1 MNKISVITK
10 RGMLLAFLASFLS
23 FFTANAQTGIPFQLP
38 HNGTLPV
45 QYDHCGIMYSD
56 SVLRSTVP
64 GAPTLNDFEG
74 WLQKEIVKQ
83 KQIQQNKSGRATII
97 TIPVVVHIIHNGDAV
112 GSNENIAASRVI
124 SQIDILNK
132 DFRRRNADTVNTPA
146 AFRPVAADVEIEF
159 CLALRDPNGNTLA
172 EPGIHR
178 VQRTETNWSSTTTI
192 DNTLKPAT
200 IWDPNQYFNMW
211 SVDFGG
217 NGLLG
222 YAQFPEGS
230 GLAGMPAGAQA
241 ANSDGVVVVFSSFG
255 ASGTANAPYNLGRT
269 MSHEVGHW
277 LGLRHIWGDGDCSV
291 DDFCNDTPVSDAAN
305 RGCNA
310 NTVSCGTTD
319 MVQNYMDYTND
330 ACMNIFTQDQKT
342 RMQTV
347 MAVCPRRASL
357 LNSTVCTPLIQV
369 ALTGQVRDASTL
381 VGVPNARVRILGV
394 GNNFSYNTTADAN
407 GNFAITVNQGT
418 YNVYGGKW
426 GYVTAEVA
434 NRTFTAPSA
443 SVTVNVAKGY
453 YDDFIMD
460 FGWTVT
466 GTATTGDW
474 ERGAPAGTLNG
485 TAQSNAGADVTND
498 FGSDAYITGNGGGT
512 AGADDV
518 DGGTTILTSPVFDLT
533 TYNLPYLSYY
543 RWWYNDGGTG
553 NFDDTLIIS
562 VSNGTTSV
570 VIDRI
575 GPGTNSG
582 NSWTFRNYNLNTL
595 IAKSANM
602 RFVVTTGEYG
612 AGHLVEAGLDL
623 FKVVDSL
630 TIVNQPPTP
639 LFTATTATICVGQ
652 TVTYTDQSAGGATS
666 RLWTFPGGTPATS
679 TAANPTVTYNTAG
692 TYNVILASTNT
703 FGTNTLTQTGYVTV
717 TTPQTNFTANVTQGC
732 GTLTVQFTDQSS
744 CNPAAWAWSFPG
756 GTPATSTARN
766 PTVVYNAPGN
776 YNVSLTVNGITNTK
790 NGYITVGT
798 NGNLLSEDFES
809 NSFVTNGWTL
819 QNPDNGI
826 TWAISTVA
834 GNAPGTRSAGIN
846 LFNYTTNGQRDGL
859 ISPVLNLSSVS
870 NTVLTFKH
878 AHRRRTQTQ
887 RDSLIVYVSTDG
899 GTTWPNRVL
908 AAGENGTASFAT
920 NSTTNGP
927 EFIPTIADD
936 WCGQGAV
943 GAGCFTINLGAFD
956 GQANVRIRFESF
968 NNLGNNIYLDDI
980 VVSGC
985 QLVPT
990 LAPVAAFT
998 ASPTTACGSATVQF
1012 TDQSTNGPSN
1022 WEWTF
1027 PGGTPATSTLQ
1038 NPSISYTTPGVYAVT
1053 LIAINAAGRDTTV
1066 TQSFIAINAIP
1077 TVSVVGNNPLCA
1089 GQTNGVA
1096 SATGSGGTPPYTY
1109 LWSNGSTT
1117 ANLSALGSGTFSVT
1131 LTDSRGCSVT
1141 GSTTLTAP
1149 LAITA
1154 TATTTA
1160 AFCGNANGTANL
1172 SITGGTAPFTVN
1184 WSNGGSGASL
1194 TGLASGA
1201 YSYTVTDNNGC
1212 TRTGSTT
1219 VAANNNGPTLTFNI
1233 QNVSCNGGSNG
1244 AVTAAV
1250 TGGTAPY
1257 TYAWG
1262 NGGQSNTI
1270 SSLTAGNYSITVTD
1284 ANGCTVSTTVFVSA
1298 PAAIAVTAT
1307 TSPATCGNNNG
1318 SVSASVTGGTSPY
1331 TYAWSGGGNTA
1342 TINNRASGSYTVT
1355 VTDSRSCTATATFNV
1370 SNVGGPAV
1378 TTSKKDVSCNGGSNG
1393 TASAS
1398 VTGGTAPYV
1407 LSWSNGATG
1416 TSLTNL
1422 IAGTYTVTVTDA
1434 NGCASLATV
1443 VIGQPAAIVVLGS
1456 ATNSACGASNG
1467 TATATVTGGTAP
1479 FTFTWSNGGTTATVS
1494 NLPAGVYTVTVSDA
1508 NSCTGT
1514 ATTTVSQL
1522 LAPTVTIAK
1531 SDASCF
1537 GANDGAATATVV
1549 GGVAP
1554 YTFAWSGGLSGQAI
1568 TGLLAGNYSLTVTD
1582 ANNCA
1587 TITNVV
1593 IAQPTEIVIGN
1604 SVTDATCGNGDGE
1617 ITTNVSGGSVPYA
1630 FLWGSGQVSPD
1641 LLNLVSG
1648 AYSLTVSDLNGCYAD
1663 TVIVVSN
1670 VGGPTVTLN
1679 IVGNNCNGQNN
1690 GSITASA
1697 TGGSAPYTYLWSNAA
1712 TTASISNLASGTYT
1726 VTVTDATGCIAVRS
1740 ATISQPSQLQVQAYH
1755 VDASCGIANGQV
1767 GVLAA
1772 GGVAPY
1778 NYQWSNGSS
1787 AQQLQNLPQGLYSVT
1802 VTDANNCNVNLNVVV
1817 DSLAVLDVVATINAE
1832 TCPGAADG
1840 AISIAVNSGVSPFT
1854 FTWSNGFNTQNGGGL
1869 AAGNYNITVTDA
1881 SGCVSTLNLN
1891 VPAASPL
1898 VLNGSVIAIV
1908 CGSKVG
1914 EVEVAVT
1921 GGLAPYNYVWS
1932 TTDTGQSIFVVFDG
1946 NYAVTVTDANGCQQS
1961 TSVFVPRGSGPLL
1974 STYVT
1979 PDTLNAANGT
1989 ATTVPSN
1996 GNAPFTYA
2004 WSDGQTT
2011 ATAAG
2016 LAAGIYVV
2024 TVTDADGCAT
2034 TDTVNISLYTS
2045 LVEVIS
2051 DANVSLWPNPTMGK
2065 FNVNFTNLA
2074 GIANIT
2080 VYDALG
2086 KLVKTQEND
2095 ILAYPSVEVDL
2106 SSFAG
2111 GVYMVRIDHNG
2122 EMLHYRLVLAK

>member
-1 MNKISVITK
+1 MNNFSVLIK
-10 RGMLLAFLASFLS
+10 RGMLPAFLVCFLS
-23 FFTANAQTGIPFQLP
+23 FLTANAQTGIPFQLP
-38 HNGTLPV
+38 NNGTGTV
-45 QYDHCGIMYSD
+45 QYDHCGIMYAD
-56 SVLRSTVP
+56 SVLRAAVP
-64 GAPTLNDFEG
+64 GAPTLLDFEG

-83 KQIQQNKSGRATII
+83 KQIQQNKSGRAAII

-124 SQIDILNK
+124 SQINILNQ
-132 DFRRRNADTVNTPA
+132 DFRRRNADTVNTPVG
-146 AFRPVAADVEIEF
+146 FRPVAADVEIEF
-159 CLALRDPNGNTLA
+159 CLALRDPSGNVLA

-230 GLAGMPAGAQA
+230 GLAGMPAGAQS

-255 ASGTANAPYNLGRT
+255 ASGAANAPYNLGRT

-277 LGLRHIWGDGDCSV
+277 LGLRHIWGDGGCTV

-305 RGCNA
+305 RGCTA
-310 NTVSCGTTD
+310 STVSCGTTD

-369 ALTGQVRDASTL
+369 ALTGQVRDAGTL

-394 GNNFSYNTTADAN
+394 GNNFSYTATCDAN
-407 GNFAITVNQGT
+407 GNFTISVNQGT
-418 YNVYGGKW
+418 YNIYGGKW

-434 NRTFTAPSA
+434 NRTFTAPSV
-443 SVTVNVAKGY
+443 SVTVDIAKGY

-474 ERGAPAGTLNG
+474 ERGAPVGTLNG

-498 FGSDAYITGNGGGT
+498 FGSDAYVTGNGGGA
-512 AGADDV
+512 AGTDDV
-518 DGGTTILTSPVFDLT
+518 DGGTAILTSPVFDLT

-543 RWWYNDGGTG
+543 RWWFNDGGSG
-553 NFDDTLIIS
+553 NFDDTLVIS

-602 RFVVTTGEYG
+602 RFVVTTGDYG

-639 LFTATTATICVGQ
+639 LFTSTSANICVGQ
-652 TVTYTDQSAGGATS
+652 TVTYTDQSAGSPTS
-666 RLWTFPGGTPATS
+666 RLWTFQGGTPATS
-679 TAANPTVTYNTAG
+679 TAANPTVTYAAAG
-692 TYNVILASTNT
+692 TYNVTLASTNS
-703 FGTNTLTQTGYVTV
+703 FGTNTIAQTGYVTV
-717 TTPQTNFTANVTQGC
+717 TTAQTNFTANVTQGC
-732 GTLTVQFTDQSS
+732 GTLAVQFTDQSS
-744 CNPAAWAWSFPG
+744 CNPSAWSWSFPG
-756 GTPATSTARN
+756 GTPATSTAQN
-766 PTVVYNAPGN
+766 PTVTYSSPGN
-776 YNVSLTVNGITNTK
+776 YDVSLTVNGITNTQ
-790 NGYITVGT
+790 NGYITIGT

-899 GTTWPNRVL
+899 GATWPNRVL
-908 AAGENGTASFAT
+908 ATGENGTGSFAT

-936 WCGQGAV
+936 WCGQGTV

-956 GQANVRIRFESF
+956 GQSNVRIRFESF

-990 LAPVAAFT
+990 LAPVAAFV

-1012 TDQSTNGPSN
+1012 TDQSTNGPSS
-1022 WEWTF
+1022 WEWSF
-1027 PGGTPATSTLQ
+1027 PGGTPATSALQ
-1038 NPSISYTTPGVYAVT
+1038 NPSISYTTPGVYSVT
-1053 LIAINAAGRDTTV
+1053 LIAINSAGRDTLV
-1066 TQSFIAINAIP
+1066 RQSYITINEIP
-1077 TVSVVGNNPLCA
+1077 TLSVLGNNPLCA
-1089 GQTNGVA
+1089 GQSNGVA
-1096 SATGSGGTPPYTY
+1096 SATGSGGSAPYTFA
-1109 LWSNGSTT
+1109 WSNGNTS
-1117 ANLSALGSGTFSVT
+1117 ANASGLGTGIYSVT
-1131 LTDSRGCSVT
+1131 LTDNKGCSVT

-1154 TATTTA
+1154 TATNTP
-1160 AFCGNANGTANL
+1160 AFCGNANGSASL
-1172 SITGGTAPFTVN
+1172 SITGGTPPFTIN
-1184 WSNGGSGASL
+1184 WNNGGSGASL
-1194 TGLASGA
+1194 TGLTSGT

-1219 VAANNNGPTLTFNI
+1219 VAANNSGPSLAFNI
-1233 QNVSCNGGSNG
+1233 QNATCNGSANGSI
-1244 AVTAAV
+1244 TATV
-1250 TGGTAPY
+1250 TGGSAPY
-1257 TYAWG
+1257 AYAWG
-1262 NGGQSNTI
+1262 NGGQTNSINN
-1270 SSLTAGNYSITVTD
+1270 LAAGNYSITVTD

-1298 PAAIAVTAT
+1298 PAVIAITAT

-1318 SVSASVTGGTSPY
+1318 SVSASVSGGTSPY
-1331 TYAWSGGGNTA
+1331 TYAWSSGGNTA
-1342 TINNRASGSYTVT
+1342 TINNLASGSYTVT
-1355 VTDSRSCTATATFNV
+1355 VIDSRSCTATATFNV
-1370 SNVGGPAV
+1370 SNVGGPSV
-1378 TTSKKDVSCNGGSNG
+1378 TTSKKDVSCNGGNNG
-1393 TASAS
+1393 TATAA
-1398 VTGGTAPYV
+1398 VTGGTPPYV
-1407 LSWSNGATG
+1407 LNWSNGAAG

-1422 IAGTYTVTVTDA
+1422 VAGTYTVTVTDA
-1434 NGCASLATV
+1434 SGCASLATV
-1443 VIGQPAAIVVLGS
+1443 IIGQPAAIV
-1456 ATNSACGASNG
+1456 AAINAINSACGATNG
-1467 TATATVTGGTAP
+1467 SATATATGGTAP
-1479 FTFTWSNGGTTATVS
+1479 YTYSWSNGGATATIS
-1494 NLPAGVYTVTVSDA
+1494 NLAAGIYTVTISDA
-1508 NSCTGT
+1508 NLCTGT
-1514 ATTTVSQL
+1514 AAVTVTQL
-1522 LAPTVTIAK
+1522 LAPVVSIAK
-1531 SDASCF
+1531 VDVSCF
-1537 GANDGAATATVV
+1537 GANDGAATATVT
-1549 GGVAP
+1549 GGATP
-1554 YTFAWSGGLSGQAI
+1554 YTFAWNGGLNGQAV

-1582 ANNCA
+1582 ANNCI
-1587 TITNVV
+1587 TITNVA

-1604 SVTDATCGNGDGE
+1604 TVTDATCGNADGE
-1617 ITTNVSGGSVPYA
+1617 IATSISGGSAPYSY
-1630 FLWGSGQVSPD
+1630 LWGSGQVSTD
-1641 LLNLVSG
+1641 LINLVSG
-1648 AYSLTVSDLNGCYAD
+1648 AYQLTVSDQNGCYAD

-1670 VGGPTVTLN
+1670 IGGPSVTLN
-1679 IVGNNCNGQNN
+1679 VVGNNCNGQNN
-1690 GSITASA
+1690 GSITAVV
-1697 TGGSAPYTYLWSNAA
+1697 TGGAAPYTYIWSNGA
-1712 TTASISNLASGTYT
+1712 TVATASNLASGAYT
-1726 VTVTDATGCIAVRS
+1726 VSVTDATGCVAVRT

-1755 VDASCGIANGQV
+1755 VDASCGISNGQA

-1772 GGVAPY
+1772 GGIAPY
-1778 NYQWSNGSS
+1778 NYLWSNGSTL
-1787 AQQLQNLPQGLYSVT
+1787 QQLQNLPQGVYSIT
-1802 VTDANNCNVNLNVVV
+1802 VTDANNCNVSLNVLV
-1817 DSLAVLDVVATINAE
+1817 DSLALLDVVANVSAE
-1832 TCPGAADG
+1832 TCPGAANG
-1840 AISIAVNSGVSPFT
+1840 AINVAVNSGVAPFT
-1854 FTWSNGFNTQNGGGL
+1854 FTWSNGFNTQNGSGL
-1869 AAGNYNITVTDA
+1869 ASGTYNITVTDA

-1891 VPAASPL
+1891 VPAATPM

-1921 GGLAPYNYVWS
+1921 GGIAPYDYVWS

-1946 NYAVTVTDANGCQQS
+1946 NYAVTVTDANGCQQT

-1974 STYVT
+1974 TTYVT
-1979 PDTLNAANGT
+1979 PDTLNASNGT

-1996 GNAPFTYA
+1996 GNAPFIYE

-2016 LAAGIYVV
+2016 LAAGTYVV

-2034 TDTVNISLYTS
+2034 TDTVNIGLYTS
-2045 LVEVIS
+2045 LTEVIG
-2051 DANVSLWPNPTMGK
+2051 DANVSLWPNPTSGK
-2065 FNVNFTNLA
+2065 FTINFINLA
-2074 GIANIT
+2074 GVADIT
-2080 VYDALG
+2080 VFDALG
-2086 KLVKTQEND
+2086 KLVMTQEND
-2095 ILAYPSVEVDL
+2095 ILAHPSVEVDL

-2111 GVYMVRIDHNG
+2111 GVYMVRINHNG
-2122 EMLHYRLVLAK
+2122 QMLHYRLVLAK